1 MSSSS
6 RIDVLP
12 TVAKAIPELYRFDL
26 FACSPA
32 VQRATGLFRLSGFEG
47 PTTMRSNARI
57 GVVVAMATAIVL
69 AIAASSVRSEISGRD
84 GQALSTASLIY
95 VATVRKDG
103 NQSKAAPVWFTTSA
117 DNNAILIQTGP
128 DSWKAKRIKRG
139 SLVLV
144 WIGSATGPAFI
155 GRAEI
160 TSDAAVQNKILDD
173 FRQKYW
179 ENRVMGVGPSRAKFD
194 SGDRVAI
201 KIAPVR
207 DLPDGFSSNP
217 GAPPPIP
224 APPSAPSRSP

>member
-1 MSSSS
+1 M
-6 RIDVLP
+6 
-12 TVAKAIPELYRFDL
+12 
-26 FACSPA
+26 
-32 VQRATGLFRLSGFEG
+32 
-47 PTTMRSNARI
+47 TMRSSVRI
-57 GVVVAMATAIVL
+57 GVVLAMGAAIVL

-84 GQALSTASLIY
+84 AQALSKASLIY

-128 DSWKAKRIKRG
+128 DTWKAKRIKRG
-139 SLVLV
+139 SPVLV

-173 FRQKYW
+173 FRQKYL

-201 KIAPVR
+201 KIEPER
-207 DLPDGFSSNP
+207 DLPEGFSSNP
-217 GAPPPIP
+217 GTPPPL
-224 APPSAPSRSP
+224 AAHSSAPSRSP

>member
-1 MSSSS
+1 M
-6 RIDVLP
+6 
-12 TVAKAIPELYRFDL
+12 
-26 FACSPA
+26 
-32 VQRATGLFRLSGFEG
+32 
-47 PTTMRSNARI
+47 TMRSDVRI

-84 GQALSTASLIY
+84 AQALSKASLIY

-103 NQSKAAPVWFTTSA
+103 NQSKAAPVWFTSSA

-128 DSWKAKRIKRG
+128 DTWKAKRIKRG
-139 SLVLV
+139 SPVFV
-144 WIGSATGPAFI
+144 WIRSATGPAFI

-179 ENRVMGVGPSRAKFD
+179 ENRVMGVGPSRAKFG

-207 DLPDGFSSNP
+207 DLPDGFSSDP
-217 GAPPPIP
+217 GTPPAVP
-224 APPSAPSRSP
+224 APPSAPKRSPYRQNQLSDYHRTGMKPVDKAVERKDEEILDQDKAAEN